1 MGTLSLVKYGRPINS
16 LYVTFVVWK
25 SVASMVKAHKLKLA
39 FKIMRPQGV
48 YLPQMILLENTGRLV
63 KGRLYKGEMSEKKRR
78 DENIRI

>member
-1 MGTLSLVKYGRPINS
+1 
-16 LYVTFVVWK
+16 
-25 SVASMVKAHKLKLA
+25 MVKAHKLKLA